1 MNAKYFSY
9 PWRSD
14 NFSRHLKQQHPV
26 KWNEYTSLPVEEKQ
40 KFFVEKESAEVVN
53 MRSFVQPEGSMK
65 ARIIAK
71 QKFQF
76 VIDADIIETLIF
88 GLLFDNS
95 EEEGEE
101 DNSVQLAKRTRTR
114 TLVCKQRQLLTA
126 LKQDI
131 MERCYIKGPMTDEES
146 ISFFA
151 AVTNDPL
158 HGFHMNNYCVLR
170 QEVAN
175 SIDEVGGFVQITM
188 DELRSSSTDADKEAH
203 DYIISTIA
211 NFLLQLV
218 SGISNVC
225 AERDNRNNSGD
236 QLPPVLPLICV

>member
-1 MNAKYFSY
+1 
-9 PWRSD
+9 
-14 NFSRHLKQQHPV
+14 
-26 KWNEYTSLPVEEKQ
+26 
-40 KFFVEKESAEVVN
+40 
-53 MRSFVQPEGSMK
+53 
-65 ARIIAK
+65 
-71 QKFQF
+71 
-76 VIDADIIETLIF
+76 
-88 GLLFDNS
+88 
-95 EEEGEE
+95 
-101 DNSVQLAKRTRTR
+101 
-114 TLVCKQRQLLTA
+114 
-126 LKQDI
+126 

-236 QLPPVLPLICV
+236 QLPPVLPLDLCVVLSRDFVSCLGDQRIRLRHNFSEEEVGNIDEQVRKLRLAFNEQGEFHKCCMMSKHLVLFNRLKSVGVHLEVSLNN